1 MSCLGFPW
9 PQRGK
14 LKHTTDYEKTGGMVG
29 VYGVLAP
36 GNRCMAVDS
45 NRIFL
50 CDYGRVGHNRMRTL
64 LIGLCGPKG
73 VGKSTYARSLGGVT
87 LSFATPIKE
96 MLKVILPHPIWLDK
110 KEEPIP
116 GFPEHITVRKMLQE
130 LGTTWGRE
138 GPSGYPNIWVDAA
151 KRMAEPYLGKRLVVF
166 DDIRF
171 PNEAWAIKR
180 WADLYKIGY
189 KIIHIS
195 REGHQID
202 PNDSH
207 ISEHG
212 IPDHFITEWVTVD
225 NNAE

>member
-1 MSCLGFPW
+1 MTS
-9 PQRGK
+9 
-14 LKHTTDYEKTGGMVG
+14 T
-29 VYGVLAP
+29 AP
-36 GNRCMAVDS
+36 K
-45 NRIFL
+45 
-50 CDYGRVGHNRMRTL
+50 

-96 MLKVILPHPIWLDK
+96 MLKVVLPHPAWLDR

-116 GFPEHITVRKMLQE
+116 GFPEGITTRNMLQT
-130 LGTTWGRE
+130 LGTEWGRE
-138 GPSGYPNIWVDAA
+138 SIYPNIWVDAA

-180 WADLYKIGY
+180 WADLYKISY

-195 REGHQID
+195 REGHEID
-202 PNDSH
+202 PSDSH

-212 IPDHFITEWVTVD
+212 IPEHFITEWVTVD
-225 NNAE
+225 DDKQAE

>member
-1 MSCLGFPW
+1 
-9 PQRGK
+9 
-14 LKHTTDYEKTGGMVG
+14 MVG
-29 VYGVLAP
+29 VCGVYDPRSTWMDMVNHRSL
-36 GNRCMAVDS
+36 
-45 NRIFL
+45 L
-50 CDYGRVGHNRMRTL
+50 CDYGRYRNNRMRTL

-96 MLKVILPHPIWLDK
+96 MLKVILPHPAWIDR

-138 GPSGYPNIWVDAA
+138 GKAGYPNIWVDAA

-180 WADLYKIGY
+180 WADLYRISY

-195 REGHQID
+195 REGHEVD

-212 IPDHFITEWVTVD
+212 IPQHFITEWVTVD
-225 NNAE
+225 EQQAE

>member
-1 MSCLGFPW
+1 
-9 PQRGK
+9 
-14 LKHTTDYEKTGGMVG
+14 MVG
-29 VYGVLAP
+29 VYGVLDP

-50 CDYGRVGHNRMRTL
+50 CDYGRFGHNRMRTL

-130 LGTTWGRE
+130 LGTTWGL
-138 GPSGYPNIWVDAA
+138 S
-151 KRMAEPYLGKRLVVF
+151 L
-166 DDIRF
+166 
-171 PNEAWAIKR
+171 
-180 WADLYKIGY
+180 
-189 KIIHIS
+189 IHI
-195 REGHQID
+195 
-202 PNDSH
+202 
-207 ISEHG
+207 
-212 IPDHFITEWVTVD
+212 
-225 NNAE
+225 

>member
-1 MSCLGFPW
+1 
-9 PQRGK
+9 
-14 LKHTTDYEKTGGMVG
+14 
-29 VYGVLAP
+29 
-36 GNRCMAVDS
+36 
-45 NRIFL
+45 
-50 CDYGRVGHNRMRTL
+50 MRTL

-116 GFPEHITVRKMLQE
+116 GFPDEINARKLLQT
-130 LGTTWGRE
+130 LGTEWGRE
-138 GPSGYPNIWVDAA
+138 SIYPNIWVDAA
-151 KRMAEPYLGKRLVVF
+151 KRMAEPYLGKHLVVF

-180 WADLYKIGY
+180 WADLYKISY

-195 REGHQID
+195 REGHEID

-207 ISEHG
+207 ISEQG
-212 IPDHFITEWVTVD
+212 IPKHFITQWVTVD
-225 NNAE
+225 ENPKVPAYDDLMDKNQMAMDEDGRKYRTHIPRSEPVRRTKKGRLLPDQELPKEKRDYLDAE